1 MGGPYGGGGSY
12 GGAGNY
18 GKGGGGYGSP
28 QGGHGKGY
36 GGPPRDNY
44 GGGKGGYGQG
54 NYGGGKDGGGKGY
67 GRGGGQPYGRG
78 GGYKPGKGP
87 YDPRSPNAGKG
98 KGGGFRAGGGGG
110 KGGVGAPMTPED
122 ARLNSEITR
131 MPKGQGPQGLL
142 RLLSQAGDL
151 RKANPV
157 VLAGALHRLSK
168 MGFQARGRLDPV
180 FKGLLDSTEA
190 QLSNAD
196 QWSSRHL
203 VNAAYAVAK
212 LRVTPQDTRAYNA
225 FAQASSQRLQHFNA
239 QDISNLSLA
248 RRPLLASNTTVRPK
262 PPRRPET
269 ESPRNRLE
277 IQKETTHRRHSGR
290 RPRTTPQNH
299 ERTASR
305 APRDAGWA
313 FATADARDPDIIQVV
328 AQLPKH
334 AHAKLST
341 FTSQGLANT
350 CWALATLGVGS
361 AEDLTPFAREIEARA
376 DEFKPQVRLF
386 FLLVS
391 FVLYIGI
398 VKCHVGLC

>member
-28 QGGHGKGY
+28 AGRPRQGLR
-36 GGPPRDNY
+36 GPPRDNY

-67 GRGGGQPYGRG
+67 GRGGGQPRRARRRLQTRQGPLRPAVAQRG
-78 GGYKPGKGP
+78 QGQ
-87 YDPRSPNAGKG
+87 
-98 KGGGFRAGGGGG
+98 GGGFRAGGGGG
-110 KGGVGAPMTPED
+110 KGGVGRADDPRGCE
-122 ARLNSEITR
+122 LNSEITR

-151 RKANPV
+151 RRANPV

-239 QDISNLSLA
+239 QDISNLS
-248 RRPLLASNTTVRPK
+248 P
-262 PPRRPET
+262 
-269 ESPRNRLE
+269 
-277 IQKETTHRRHSGR
+277 
-290 RPRTTPQNH
+290 
-299 ERTASR
+299 
-305 APRDAGWA
+305 
-313 FATADARDPDIIQVV
+313 
-328 AQLPKH
+328 
-334 AHAKLST
+334 
-341 FTSQGLANT
+341 
-350 CWALATLGVGS
+350 
-361 AEDLTPFAREIEARA
+361 
-376 DEFKPQVRLF
+376 
-386 FLLVS
+386 
-391 FVLYIGI
+391 
-398 VKCHVGLC
+398 

>member
-1 MGGPYGGGGSY
+1 MGGPYGGGSYGGKGGGYGGGGSY
-12 GGAGNY
+12 GGGGNY
-18 GKGGGGYGSP
+18 GGKGGGGYG
-28 QGGHGKGY
+28 KGY
-36 GGPPRDNY
+36 GGGPP
-44 GGGKGGYGQG
+44 QG
-54 NYGGGKDGGGKGY
+54 NYGGKDGGGKGY
-67 GRGGGQPYGRG
+67 GRGGGEPYGRG
-78 GGYKPGKGP
+78 GGYRPGKGP

-98 KGGGFRAGGGGG
+98 KGGFRAGGGGS
-110 KGGVGAPMTPED
+110 KGGVGAPMSPED

-239 QDISNLSLA
+239 QDISNLS
-248 RRPLLASNTTVRPK
+248 P
-262 PPRRPET
+262 
-269 ESPRNRLE
+269 
-277 IQKETTHRRHSGR
+277 
-290 RPRTTPQNH
+290 
-299 ERTASR
+299 
-305 APRDAGWA
+305 
-313 FATADARDPDIIQVV
+313 
-328 AQLPKH
+328 
-334 AHAKLST
+334 
-341 FTSQGLANT
+341 
-350 CWALATLGVGS
+350 
-361 AEDLTPFAREIEARA
+361 
-376 DEFKPQVRLF
+376 
-386 FLLVS
+386 
-391 FVLYIGI
+391 
-398 VKCHVGLC
+398 

>member
-44 GGGKGGYGQG
+44 GGGKGG
-54 NYGGGKDGGGKGY
+54 
-67 GRGGGQPYGRG
+67 
-78 GGYKPGKGP
+78 
-87 YDPRSPNAGKG
+87 
-98 KGGGFRAGGGGG
+98 
-110 KGGVGAPMTPED
+110 VGAPMSPED

-239 QDISNLSLA
+239 QDISNLS
-248 RRPLLASNTTVRPK
+248 P
-262 PPRRPET
+262 
-269 ESPRNRLE
+269 
-277 IQKETTHRRHSGR
+277 
-290 RPRTTPQNH
+290 
-299 ERTASR
+299 
-305 APRDAGWA
+305 
-313 FATADARDPDIIQVV
+313 
-328 AQLPKH
+328 
-334 AHAKLST
+334 
-341 FTSQGLANT
+341 
-350 CWALATLGVGS
+350 
-361 AEDLTPFAREIEARA
+361 
-376 DEFKPQVRLF
+376 
-386 FLLVS
+386 
-391 FVLYIGI
+391 
-398 VKCHVGLC
+398 

>member
-1 MGGPYGGGGSY
+1 MGGPYGGSY
-12 GGAGNY
+12 GGGGNY
-18 GKGGGGYGSP
+18 GGKGGGGYG
-28 QGGHGKGY
+28 KGY
-36 GGPPRDNY
+36 GGGPPQGNY
-44 GGGKGGYGQG
+44 GGKGGY
-54 NYGGGKDGGGKGY
+54 GGKDGGGKGY
-67 GRGGGQPYGRG
+67 GRGGGYR
-78 GGYKPGKGP
+78 PGKGP

-98 KGGGFRAGGGGG
+98 KGGFRTGGGGS
-110 KGGVGAPMTPED
+110 KGGVGAPMSPED

-239 QDISNLSLA
+239 QDISNLS
-248 RRPLLASNTTVRPK
+248 P
-262 PPRRPET
+262 
-269 ESPRNRLE
+269 
-277 IQKETTHRRHSGR
+277 
-290 RPRTTPQNH
+290 
-299 ERTASR
+299 
-305 APRDAGWA
+305 
-313 FATADARDPDIIQVV
+313 
-328 AQLPKH
+328 
-334 AHAKLST
+334 
-341 FTSQGLANT
+341 
-350 CWALATLGVGS
+350 
-361 AEDLTPFAREIEARA
+361 
-376 DEFKPQVRLF
+376 
-386 FLLVS
+386 
-391 FVLYIGI
+391 
-398 VKCHVGLC
+398 